1 MTKQL
6 TAKIDLNK
14 IKILNIFKWISKN
27 GVDDYEMLRTF
38 NCGVGF
44 VLFAKKQNVT
54 KISKIF
60 SSKFKPYIIGE
71 VVNKGSSKIEFIGN
85 ANF

>member
-1 MTKQL
+1 
-6 TAKIDLNK
+6 
-14 IKILNIFKWISKN
+14 
-27 GVDDYEMLRTF
+27 MLRTF

-44 VLFAKKQNVT
+44 VLFAKKENVT

-71 VVNKGSSKIEFIGN
+71 VVNKSSSKIEFMGN